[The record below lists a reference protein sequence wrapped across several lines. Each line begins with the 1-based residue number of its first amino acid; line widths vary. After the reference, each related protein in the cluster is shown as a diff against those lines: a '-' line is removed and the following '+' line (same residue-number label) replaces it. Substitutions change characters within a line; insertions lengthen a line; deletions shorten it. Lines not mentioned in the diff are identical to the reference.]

1 MIRATATFVL
11 CLAGLAAVVPAGAF
25 DHYDPAALVAAA
37 RQAMRDDD
45 RKAARVLLSRARQ
58 LAPHDARVQSAWDE
72 YAGGQVAAKA
82 DAPVTKPE
90 APATKP
96 GSEMP
101 ASKSAEPKAV
111 APEPPALWPVK

>member
-45 RKAARVLLSRARQ
+45 RSAARVLLSRARQ

-72 YAGGQVAAKA
+72 YAGGQVAARA
-82 DAPVTKPE
+82 EAPVTKPE
-90 APATKP
+90 LTKP

-111 APEPPALWPVK
+111 APTPPALWPVK

>member
-1 MIRATATFVL
+1 MIRATATVVL
-11 CLAGLAAVVPAGAF
+11 CVVSLAAAVPAGAF

-45 RKAARVLLSRARQ
+45 RSAARVLLSRARQ

-72 YAGGQVAAKA
+72 YAGGQVAARA
-82 DAPVTKPE
+82 EAPVTKPE
-90 APATKP
+90 LTKP

-111 APEPPALWPVK
+111 APTPPALWPVK